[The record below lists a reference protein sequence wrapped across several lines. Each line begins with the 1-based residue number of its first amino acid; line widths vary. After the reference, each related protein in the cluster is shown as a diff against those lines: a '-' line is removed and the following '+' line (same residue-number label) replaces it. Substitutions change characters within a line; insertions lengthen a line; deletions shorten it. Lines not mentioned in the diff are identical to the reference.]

1 MRMFLAAAALAL
13 AALAGPA
20 QAASVRPLTLDQLI
34 DQSTTVIEATAV
46 ANRSERDEKTG
57 FIVTYTTFA
66 VKDVLKGTAEKT
78 HVIKQIGGV
87 VPGEGMA
94 YKVSGIPKFTEG
106 QDYVVFLAGVSTIG
120 FSSPIGLGQGR
131 FMITRG
137 ADGAKVS
144 NGRDFRSMTAGTDN
158 LVLPPTTAKALATA
172 TVPVPQM
179 GLDEFKQLVRGHL
192 GRAQQ

>member
-1 MRMFLAAAALAL
+1 MRMFLAAALAL

-57 FIVTYTTFA
+57 YIVTYTTFA

-87 VPGEGMA
+87 LLAEGMGF
-94 YKVSGIPKFTEG
+94 KVSGIPKFTEG

-120 FSSPIGLGQGR
+120 FSSPIGLGQGSFR
-131 FMITRG
+131 VDRDTQGM
-137 ADGAKVS
+137 AKVS

-158 LVLPPTTAKALATA
+158 LVMPPVMAKSLATA
-172 TVPVPQM
+172 TVPVNQM
-179 GLDEFKQLVRGHL
+179 ALDDFKSLVRSHL
-192 GRAQQ
+192 GRAK

>member
-1 MRMFLAAAALAL
+1 MRILLAAALAL
-13 AALAGPA
+13 LAFAGPA

-78 HVIKQIGGV
+78 HVIKQIGGAL
-87 VPGEGMA
+87 PAEGMGF
-94 YKVSGIPKFTEG
+94 KVSGIPKFTEG
-106 QDYVVFLAGVSTIG
+106 QDYVVFLAGVSSIG

-131 FMITRG
+131 FIVTRG
-137 ADGAKVS
+137 ADGAKVT

-158 LVLPPTTAKALATA
+158 LVMPPAMAKSLATA
-172 TVPVPQM
+172 TVPVNQM
-179 GLDEFKQLVRGHL
+179 ALDEFKSLVRTHL
-192 GRAQQ
+192 GRAK